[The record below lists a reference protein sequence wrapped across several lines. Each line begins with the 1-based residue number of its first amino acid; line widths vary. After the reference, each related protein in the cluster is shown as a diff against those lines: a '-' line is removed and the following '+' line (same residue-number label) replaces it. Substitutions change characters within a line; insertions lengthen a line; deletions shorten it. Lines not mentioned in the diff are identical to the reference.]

1 MSMKSHLLIALTV
14 LGFAA
19 AGPSLAA
26 RSAHDH
32 DHGAAAVTLQLN
44 AGQKWETDAPLRAG
58 MGEIRQAMAGSLQ
71 AIHTHKMSAKAYD
84 GLAKKVQSAVG
95 QIVAQC
101 KLPPAAD
108 AQLHLVIADLLVGA
122 DQMAGK
128 VKGAP
133 RVDGAVKVIG
143 ALKAYGTY
151 FDDPGFRVIEH

>member
-1 MSMKSHLLIALTV
+1 MKPHLLIALTV
-14 LGFAA
+14 LGLAA

-26 RSAHDH
+26 RNAHDH
-32 DHGAAAVTLQLN
+32 GHDAAAVMLQLN

-84 GLAKKVQSAVG
+84 DLAKKVHSAVG

-143 ALKAYGTY
+143 ALNAYGQH
-151 FDDPGFRVIEH
+151 FDDPDFHAIEH

>member
-1 MSMKSHLLIALTV
+1 MSMPSHLLIALTV
-14 LGFAA
+14 LGLAA
-19 AGPSLAA
+19 AGPALAA
-26 RSAHDH
+26 RNAHDH
-32 DHGAAAVTLQLN
+32 GHGAAAVTLQLN

-71 AIHTHKMSAKAYD
+71 AIHAHKMSAKAYD

-108 AQLHLVIADLLVGA
+108 AQLHIVIADLLVGA

-133 RVDGAVKVIG
+133 RVNGAVKVIG
-143 ALKAYGTY
+143 ALQAYGQH
-151 FDDPGFRVIEH
+151 FDDAGFQPIEH

>member
-1 MSMKSHLLIALTV
+1 MPMKPLLLIALTV
-14 LGFAA
+14 LGLAV

-32 DHGAAAVTLQLN
+32 GHDTATTTLQLN
-44 AGQKWETDAPLRAG
+44 AGAKWQTDAPLRAG
-58 MGEIRQAMAGSLQ
+58 MGEIRQAMAASLP
-71 AIHTHKMSAKAYD
+71 AIHAKQMSAKAYAR
-84 GLAKKVQSAVG
+84 LAKTVQGAVG

-122 DQMAGK
+122 DHMAGK
-128 VKGAP
+128 VKGTP

-143 ALKAYGTY
+143 ALNTYGTY
-151 FDDPGFRVIEH
+151 FDDPTFRLIEH

>member
-1 MSMKSHLLIALTV
+1 MKPHILIALTV
-14 LGFAA
+14 LGLAA

-26 RSAHDH
+26 RNAHDH
-32 DHGAAAVTLQLN
+32 GHDAAAVTLQLN

-58 MGEIRQAMAGSLQ
+58 MGEIRQSMAASLP
-71 AIHTHKMSAKAYD
+71 AIHANKMSAKAYD

-95 QIVAQC
+95 QIVAHC

-108 AQLHLVIADLLVGA
+108 AQLHVVIADLLVGA

-133 RVDGAVKVIG
+133 RVNGAVKVIG
-143 ALKAYGTY
+143 ALKAYGEH
-151 FDDPGFRVIEH
+151 FDDAGFQPIEH